1 MAYTITPTNGNVRRN
16 MARFQGVFIP
26 GAEYAGAATDIGDA
40 GAVRQAESDFL
51 LLVLR
56 ALWAMAAWI

>member
-1 MAYTITPTNGNVRRN
+1 MSGATWRGFK
-16 MARFQGVFIP
+16 ASFP

>member
-1 MAYTITPTNGNVRRN
+1 MSGATCAVSRRL
-16 MARFQGVFIP
+16 FP